1 MNNLRSAKTY
11 VILISIIVIS
21 TGFNSC
27 ASPPQLLEPAKV
39 TFKESL
45 RAENDNYIGTLEGC
59 IVGKKEKP
67 LKKLV
72 VTPDLEDFINI
83 RGEVTRTDDQGCYSI
98 DLYWKNQ
105 PYLLADVY
113 PNPAENSFTNSGL
126 DYLKA
131 ARTVSVDIP
140 VLAGKK
146 EVELYEQEVTMYSVS
161 YVLKQIAAEV
171 VNPRLRSF
179 RFAVEDYNTGF
190 PIVGAEVNIR
200 ASSSVQ
206 PVDSILAMY
215 VSQQNF
221 RDIAST
227 TIQPFIT
234 SSETKKQEPGS
245 SMEFIVMSF
254 EDYWLT
260 VTHPQYHGVT
270 EKIYVESNL
279 DKIVRLTPKDQK
291 KRIDI
296 IDR

>member
-1 MNNLRSAKTY
+1 MHTLKRTNIHF
-11 VILISIIVIS
+11 ILISIIILS
-21 TGFNSC
+21 MGFNSC
-27 ASPPQLLEPAKV
+27 ASPPQLLEPATV
-39 TFKESL
+39 TFNEQL

-59 IVGKKEKP
+59 IVGKKDKP
-67 LKKLV
+67 LKKLT

-83 RGEVTRTDDQGCYSI
+83 GGEATRTGEDGCYAI

-113 PNPAENSFTNSGL
+113 PNPAENSFTIGGL

-131 ARTVSVDIP
+131 ARTVSVEIP
-140 VLAGKK
+140 VLAGKG
-146 EVELYEQEVTMYSVS
+146 VELYEQDITMYSVS
-161 YVLKQIAAEV
+161 YILKQIAAEV

-227 TIQPFIT
+227 TVQSFIT
-234 SSETKKQEPGS
+234 SSETQTQEPGS
-245 SMEFIVMSF
+245 SMEFIVMSY
-254 EDYWLT
+254 EEYWLT

-270 EKIYVESNL
+270 EKIYVENNL
-279 DKIVRLTPKDQK
+279 DKIVRLTSKDKK